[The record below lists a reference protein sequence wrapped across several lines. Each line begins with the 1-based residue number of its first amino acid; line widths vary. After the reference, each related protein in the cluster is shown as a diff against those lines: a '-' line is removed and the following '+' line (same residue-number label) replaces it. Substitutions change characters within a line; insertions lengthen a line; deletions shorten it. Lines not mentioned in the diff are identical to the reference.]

1 MTQPAKLYELLIDHA
16 SSDAKVTEFTLGLVW
31 SVCKTQQLGLAMS
44 PSTPTRTLSW
54 PGTLVGKTIRE
65 LAKWIIEW
73 EPYAATVGMAAIN
86 CSLNRFELPAGIT
99 LLSTSDKANLAVFEH
114 FLPRLTGK
122 KVVVIGRYPGIE
134 TYNNALNLTIL
145 ERQVQGSDLPDP
157 AAEYILPEADWV
169 FITASSITNKTFP
182 RIAELAKNAKSV
194 LMGPT
199 LPWMPQW
206 HEYHI
211 DYLAGLEIVDPV
223 TLYQTAAEGGGV
235 RIFENGARYRI
246 VELSPSNCMN
256 WLKTRIAQDYA
267 EKARLT
273 DEMERWYGSGKS
285 SRFPQFNE
293 LHDTTARLSRM
304 DTSFKT
310 LWDAHHGSLT

>member
-1 MTQPAKLYELLIDHA
+1 MMRPSKLYELLIDHA
-16 SSDAKVTEFTLGLVW
+16 SSDAKVTEFSLGLVW

-54 PGTLVGKTIRE
+54 PGTLVGKTLRE

-114 FLPRLTGK
+114 FLPRLK
-122 KVVVIGRYPGIE
+122 NQKVVVIGRYPGIE
-134 TYNNALNLTIL
+134 TYNNELNLTIL

-182 RIAELAKNAKSV
+182 RLAELAKNAKTV

-199 LPWMPQW
+199 LPWMPHW

-223 TLYQTAAEGGGV
+223 TLYQTAAEGVGV

>member
-1 MTQPAKLYELLIDHA
+1 MTQPAKLYELLIDHS

-145 ERQVQGSDLPDP
+145 ERQVQGNDLPDP

-182 RIAELAKNAKSV
+182 RLAELAKNAKTV

-199 LPWMPQW
+199 LPWMPHW

-223 TLYQTAAEGGGV
+223 TL
-235 RIFENGARYRI
+235 
-246 VELSPSNCMN
+246 
-256 WLKTRIAQDYA
+256 
-267 EKARLT
+267 
-273 DEMERWYGSGKS
+273 
-285 SRFPQFNE
+285 
-293 LHDTTARLSRM
+293 
-304 DTSFKT
+304 
-310 LWDAHHGSLT
+310 

>member
-44 PSTPTRTLSW
+44 PSTLTRTLSW

-182 RIAELAKNAKSV
+182 RLAELAKNAKTV

-199 LPWMPQW
+199 LPWMPHW

>member
-199 LPWMPQW
+199 LPWMPHW

-223 TLYQTAAEGGGV
+223 KLYQTAAEGGGV